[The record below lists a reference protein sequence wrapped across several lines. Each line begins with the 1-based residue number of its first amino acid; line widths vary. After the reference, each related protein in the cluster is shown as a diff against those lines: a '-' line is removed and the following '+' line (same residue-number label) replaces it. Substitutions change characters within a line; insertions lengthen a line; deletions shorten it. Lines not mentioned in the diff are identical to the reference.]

1 MKEDN
6 QQEEQQ
12 TEIVLFYCA
21 QSLAD
26 REAIFPSSYSEGG
39 VVVRLVMVPCSSKVE
54 VGAMLK
60 LIEHGVDGV
69 EIVAC
74 PKGSCRFLIGNEK
87 AEKRVKFAKNLLQEV
102 GFGGDRLGIT
112 FSAESTF
119 ETLLAIARNRAEE
132 AKKVGNNPMK
142 PSHSNSD
149 TPSKKVIGL
158 NQ

>member
-1 MKEDN
+1 MKEEN

-26 REAIFPSSYSEGG
+26 TQAIFPQSYSEMGIA
-39 VVVRLVMVPCSSKVE
+39 VRLVMVPCSSKVE

-60 LIEHGVDGV
+60 LIENGVDGV

-112 FSAESTF
+112 FSAGNTF
-119 ETLLAIARNRAEE
+119 EALLAIARNRVEK
-132 AKKVGNNPMK
+132 AKKAGNNPMK
-142 PSHSNSD
+142 SSHSNTD
-149 TPSKKVIGL
+149 NPSKKVIGL
-158 NQ
+158 I